1 LPCSLDRPPVNA
13 VDAQHTVRPACAA
26 DAAALAAIDAASQVN
41 PWSEDQFAALGS
53 DAGSYTETAL
63 VSDRDGRVDGYVVF
77 AQVLDEASVHRI
89 AVDPMCRGRGLGQ
102 ALLQEAMHHMQR
114 SGASRC
120 LLEVRRSNTVARRL
134 YEANGFRLDGVRK
147 DYYPSRGGREDA
159 LLMSRSL

>member
-1 LPCSLDRPPVNA
+1 MQCAPDRPLLTPVA
-13 VDAQHTVRPACAA
+13 SQHTIRQACAA
-26 DAAALAAIDAASQVN
+26 DAAALAALDAGSEVN
-41 PWSEDQFAALGS
+41 SWSEEQFAALGS
-53 DAGSYTETAL
+53 ESGSYSETAL
-63 VSDRDGRVDGYVVF
+63 VSDENGRVDGYVVF

-89 AVDPMCRGRGLGQ
+89 AVDPECRGRGLGQ
-102 ALLQEAMHHMQR
+102 ALLQAAMHHMQR

-147 DYYPSRGGREDA
+147 DYYPSRSGREDA